1 MAQKHTPDCLPN
13 TIYMLIFL
21 LYYIWKIIKEV
32 KEYNNVKL
40 NEIER
45 IEFITK
51 KREKYIYIYSLLFMF
66 LINRGKKYKF
76 LSLDEGRKTVK
87 LSISK
92 QMSKME

>member
-1 MAQKHTPDCLPN
+1 M
-13 TIYMLIFL
+13 
-21 LYYIWKIIKEV
+21 

-51 KREKYIYIYSLLFMF
+51 KRKKIYIYIYSLLFMF

-92 QMSKME
+92 HMSKME